1 MLLIGG
7 ICAAYA
13 GYLLSA
19 CYKPEMDLNYFMER
33 LNAVAG
39 RPFANYWNE
48 YSLKAVVGAFFVY
61 AIAMLMY
68 ITSRRNYMPGKEFGT
83 AVFANPRQ
91 ITKKFGDKEDSRN
104 RILSQ
109 NLRMSM
115 DTRKTRL
122 NLNFLVIG
130 GSGAGKT
137 LFMVK
142 PNLMQLTSS
151 FIITDPKGEI
161 ARCCSGFLIAHGYR
175 VRILNL
181 VEMEHSNGYNPF
193 RYIRSETDIIK
204 LITNLIANTTPKNAQ
219 SNDPFWEKAESLY
232 LQAIFLYVW
241 LECPPKER
249 NFRTVLKL
257 LNEAEVHADGSP
269 SDLDRRF
276 RRLERKKG
284 SSHPAIIQYNK
295 VVRGAGDTV
304 RSIIISANARL
315 GILENPQILSIL
327 DSDEMDIEE
336 IGTGVDGDK
345 NKKTALFCVIPDSD
359 KSYNFLVGM
368 LYSQIFQ
375 ELYYQADFNF
385 NGRLPIHVTFMLD
398 EFANVAL
405 PDDFCSLLST
415 MRSREI
421 SCIII
426 IQNLA
431 QIKALFK
438 DTWETIPGNCD
449 TLIYLG
455 GNEQSTHKYVS
466 ESLGKGTIDKK
477 SSGETKGKNGS
488 SSHNFDVL
496 GRELLTPDETRKLN
510 NDQCIVLIRGCD
522 PIIDRKYNTFKH
534 PLFKE
539 SEDGGAPPYIH
550 DISMAQMS
558 ENVKLLSEESL
569 KFYEKKKQ
577 NGEPV
582 HILELSVEE
591 LLAADL
597 IPEKIFT
604 EEELEANR
612 KEAGQS
618 VKEVRKKRPDNRQKE
633 SGGDN
638 SGKNSSNNM
647 NSRQPEEEALFELL
661 AKNPY
666 SDEQLEEIRIAIGS
680 GISYKDVLV
689 IADIKNTAEQMKKLR
704 LKFTKD
710 TGK

>member
-7 ICAAYA
+7 ICAAYG

-19 CYKPEMDLNYFMER
+19 CYKPGMDLNYFMER

-39 RPFANYWNE
+39 LPFANYWNA
-48 YSLKAVVGAFFVY
+48 YSLKAVVGAVFVY

-91 ITKKFGDKEDSRN
+91 ITKKFGDKEESRN

-241 LECPPKER
+241 MECPPKER

-315 GILENPQILSIL
+315 GILENPQILRIL

-398 EFANVAL
+398 EFANGVTRSTPKTVEITDKSVA
-405 PDDFCSLLST
+405 
-415 MRSREI
+415 
-421 SCIII
+421 
-426 IQNLA
+426 
-431 QIKALFK
+431 
-438 DTWETIPGNCD
+438 
-449 TLIYLG
+449 
-455 GNEQSTHKYVS
+455 
-466 ESLGKGTIDKK
+466 
-477 SSGETKGKNGS
+477 
-488 SSHNFDVL
+488 
-496 GRELLTPDETRKLN
+496 
-510 NDQCIVLIRGCD
+510 
-522 PIIDRKYNTFKH
+522 
-534 PLFKE
+534 
-539 SEDGGAPPYIH
+539 
-550 DISMAQMS
+550 
-558 ENVKLLSEESL
+558 
-569 KFYEKKKQ
+569 
-577 NGEPV
+577 
-582 HILELSVEE
+582 
-591 LLAADL
+591 
-597 IPEKIFT
+597 
-604 EEELEANR
+604 
-612 KEAGQS
+612 
-618 VKEVRKKRPDNRQKE
+618 
-633 SGGDN
+633 
-638 SGKNSSNNM
+638 
-647 NSRQPEEEALFELL
+647 
-661 AKNPY
+661 
-666 SDEQLEEIRIAIGS
+666 
-680 GISYKDVLV
+680 
-689 IADIKNTAEQMKKLR
+689 
-704 LKFTKD
+704 
-710 TGK
+710 

>member
-1 MLLIGG
+1 MLITGG
-7 ICAAYA
+7 IAAAYG
-13 GYLLSA
+13 GYLLNA
-19 CYKPEMDLNYFMER
+19 CYKQGVDINSFMER
-33 LNAVAG
+33 FNVVTSA
-39 RPFANYWNE
+39 PFANYWDE
-48 YSLKAVVGAFFVY
+48 SSIKLMVGAVFAYVI
-61 AIAMLMY
+61 AILMY
-68 ITSRRNYMPGKEFGT
+68 LTGQKNYMPGKEYGT
-83 AVFANPRQ
+83 AVFAEPKLVS
-91 ITKKFGDKEDSRN
+91 KKFADKEESRN

-122 NLNFLVIG
+122 NLNYLVIG

-161 ARCCSGFLIAHGYR
+161 ARCCSGFLISHGYR

-193 RYIRSETDIIK
+193 RYIRSETDIVK
-204 LITNLIANTTPKNAQ
+204 LITNLIANTTPKNAS

-232 LQAIFLYVW
+232 LQAIFLYVRM
-241 LECPPKER
+241 ECSPEER

-284 SSHPAIIQYNK
+284 GSHPALIQYNK

-315 GILENPQILSIL
+315 GILENPQILRIL
-327 DSDEMDIEE
+327 DSDEMDIPE
-336 IGTGVDGDK
+336 IGTGIDGDK

-375 ELYYQADFNF
+375 ELYYQADFHY

-398 EFANVAL
+398 EFSNVAL

-455 GNEQSTHKYVS
+455 GNEQSTHKYIS
-466 ESLGKGTIDKK
+466 ESLGKGTIDKR
-477 SSGETKGKNGS
+477 SSGETKGRNGS
-488 SSHNFDVL
+488 SSRNYDVL
-496 GRELLTPDETRKLN
+496 GRELLTPDETRKLDN
-510 NDQCIVLIRGCD
+510 HECIILIRGCD
-522 PIIDRKYNTFKH
+522 PVIDRKYNTFQH

-539 SEDGGAPPYIH
+539 SEDGGAPPYVH
-550 DISMAQMS
+550 DIKEAQKRDT
-558 ENVKLLSEESL
+558 VRFLSVDSL
-569 KFYEKKKQ
+569 QYFKKKKQ
-577 NGEPV
+577 EGEPV
-582 HILELSVEE
+582 HILELSLEE
-591 LLAADL
+591 VFASSP
-597 IPEKIFT
+597 IPEKIF
-604 EEELEANR
+604 EKEELEENR
-612 KEAGQS
+612 KEAGRS
-618 VKEVRKKRPDNRQKE
+618 IKEIRKDSQDHSEKE
-633 SGGDN
+633 GGTA
-638 SGKNSSNNM
+638 SQQG
-647 NSRQPEEEALFELL
+647 EAELFDLL

-666 SDEQLEEIRIAIGS
+666 SDAQLEEIRAAIS
-680 GISYKDVLV
+680 DGIPYKDILV
-689 IADIKNTAEQMKKLR
+689 IADIRNTSDQMQELR
-704 LKFTKD
+704 MRYTKD
-710 TGK
+710 VNS

>member
-1 MLLIGG
+1 MLITGG
-7 ICAAYA
+7 IAAAYG
-13 GYLLSA
+13 GYLLNA
-19 CYKPEMDLNYFMER
+19 CYKQGVDINSFMER
-33 LNAVAG
+33 FNVVTSA
-39 RPFANYWNE
+39 PFANYWDE
-48 YSLKAVVGAFFVY
+48 SSIKLMVGAVFAYVI
-61 AIAMLMY
+61 AILMY
-68 ITSRRNYMPGKEFGT
+68 LTGQKNYMPGKEYGT
-83 AVFANPRQ
+83 AVFAEPKLVS
-91 ITKKFGDKEDSRN
+91 KKFADKEESRN

-122 NLNFLVIG
+122 NLNYLVIG

-161 ARCCSGFLIAHGYR
+161 ARCCSGFLISHGYR

-193 RYIRSETDIIK
+193 RYIRSETDIVK
-204 LITNLIANTTPKNAQ
+204 LITNLIANTTPKNAS

-241 LECPPKER
+241 MECSPEER

-269 SDLDRRF
+269 TDLDRRF

-284 SSHPAIIQYNK
+284 GSHPALIQYNK

-315 GILENPQILSIL
+315 GILENPQILRIL
-327 DSDEMDIEE
+327 DSDEMDIPE
-336 IGTGVDGDK
+336 IGTGIDGDK

-375 ELYYQADFNF
+375 ELYYQADFHY

-398 EFANVAL
+398 EFSNVAL

-455 GNEQSTHKYVS
+455 GNEQSTHKYIS
-466 ESLGKGTIDKK
+466 ESLGKGTIDKR
-477 SSGETKGKNGS
+477 SSGETKGRNGS
-488 SSHNFDVL
+488 SSRNYDVL
-496 GRELLTPDETRKLN
+496 GRELLTPDETRKLDN
-510 NDQCIVLIRGCD
+510 HECIILIRGCD
-522 PIIDRKYNTFKH
+522 PVIDRKYNTFQH

-539 SEDGGAPPYIH
+539 SEDGGAPPYVH
-550 DISMAQMS
+550 DIKEAQKRDT
-558 ENVKLLSEESL
+558 VRFLSVDSL
-569 KFYEKKKQ
+569 QYFKKKKQ
-577 NGEPV
+577 EGEPV
-582 HILELSVEE
+582 HILELSLEE
-591 LLAADL
+591 VFASSP
-597 IPEKIFT
+597 IPEKIF
-604 EEELEANR
+604 EKEELEENR
-612 KEAGQS
+612 KEAGRS
-618 VKEVRKKRPDNRQKE
+618 IKEIRKDSQDHSEKE
-633 SGGDN
+633 GGTA
-638 SGKNSSNNM
+638 SQQG
-647 NSRQPEEEALFELL
+647 EAELFDLL

-666 SDEQLEEIRIAIGS
+666 SDAQLEEIRAAIS
-680 GISYKDVLV
+680 DGIPYKDILV
-689 IADIKNTAEQMKKLR
+689 IADIRNTSDQMQELR
-704 LKFTKD
+704 MRYTKD
-710 TGK
+710 VNS

>member
-1 MLLIGG
+1 MLITGG
-7 ICAAYA
+7 IAAAYG
-13 GYLLSA
+13 GYLLNA
-19 CYKPEMDLNYFMER
+19 CYKQGVDINSFMER
-33 LNAVAG
+33 FNVVTSA
-39 RPFANYWNE
+39 PFANYWDE
-48 YSLKAVVGAFFVY
+48 SSIKLMVGAVFAYVI
-61 AIAMLMY
+61 AILMY
-68 ITSRRNYMPGKEFGT
+68 LTGQKNYMPGKEYGT
-83 AVFANPRQ
+83 AVFAEPKLVS
-91 ITKKFGDKEDSRN
+91 KKFADKEESRN

-122 NLNFLVIG
+122 NLNYLVIG

-161 ARCCSGFLIAHGYR
+161 ARCCSGFLISHGYR

-193 RYIRSETDIIK
+193 RYIRSETDIVK
-204 LITNLIANTTPKNAQ
+204 LITNLIANTTPKNAS

-241 LECPPKER
+241 MECSPEER

-284 SSHPAIIQYNK
+284 GSHPALIQYNK

-315 GILENPQILSIL
+315 GILENPQILRIL
-327 DSDEMDIEE
+327 DSDEMDIPE
-336 IGTGVDGDK
+336 IGTGIDGDK

-375 ELYYQADFNF
+375 ELYYQADFHY

-398 EFANVAL
+398 EFSNVAL

-455 GNEQSTHKYVS
+455 GNEQSTHKYIS
-466 ESLGKGTIDKK
+466 ESLGKGTIDKR
-477 SSGETKGKNGS
+477 SSGETKGRNGS
-488 SSHNFDVL
+488 SSRNYDVL
-496 GRELLTPDETRKLN
+496 GRELLTPDETRKLDN
-510 NDQCIVLIRGCD
+510 HECIILIRGCD
-522 PIIDRKYNTFKH
+522 PVIDRKYNTFQH

-539 SEDGGAPPYIH
+539 SEDGGAPPYVH
-550 DISMAQMS
+550 DIKEAQKRDT
-558 ENVKLLSEESL
+558 VRFLSVDSL
-569 KFYEKKKQ
+569 QYFKKKKQ
-577 NGEPV
+577 EGEPV
-582 HILELSVEE
+582 HILELSLEE
-591 LLAADL
+591 VFASSP
-597 IPEKIFT
+597 IPEKIF
-604 EEELEANR
+604 EKEELEENR
-612 KEAGQS
+612 KEAGRS
-618 VKEVRKKRPDNRQKE
+618 IKEIRKDSQDHSEKE
-633 SGGDN
+633 GGTA
-638 SGKNSSNNM
+638 SQQG
-647 NSRQPEEEALFELL
+647 EAELFDLL

-666 SDEQLEEIRIAIGS
+666 SDAQLEEIRAAIS
-680 GISYKDVLV
+680 DGIPYKDILV
-689 IADIKNTAEQMKKLR
+689 IADIRNTSDQMQELR
-704 LKFTKD
+704 MRYTKD
-710 TGK
+710 VNS

>member
-1 MLLIGG
+1 MYLLGG
-7 ICAAYA
+7 LFAGYA
-13 GYLLSA
+13 GYLFNA
-19 CYKPEMDLNYFMER
+19 CYQPGRDINEVMER
-33 LNAVAG
+33 LSMVLDA
-39 RPFANYWNE
+39 PFINYWND
-48 YSLKAVVGAFFVY
+48 SSPKAILIGVFVY
-61 AIAMLMY
+61 VIALLMY
-68 ITSRRNYMPGKEFGT
+68 VTSKRNYMPGKEYGT
-83 AVFANPRQ
+83 AIFADPKQ
-91 ITKKFGDKEDSRN
+91 VCKKFADKDADNN

-109 NLRMSM
+109 NVRLSM
-115 DTRKTRL
+115 NTRKTRL

-142 PNLMQLTSS
+142 PNLLEMNHSS
-151 FIITDPKGEI
+151 NIITDPKGEI
-161 ARCCSGFLIAHGYR
+161 LRCCGGMLKAHGYR
-175 VRILNL
+175 IRVLNL

-204 LITNLIANTTPKNAQ
+204 LITNLISNTTPKNAQ
-219 SNDPFWEKAESLY
+219 SNDPFWEKAETLY

-241 LECPPKER
+241 MECEPGQQ
-249 NFRTVLKL
+249 NFRMVLKL

-284 SSHPAIIQYNK
+284 ASHPAVIQYNK

-315 GILENPQILSIL
+315 GLLENPQILRIL
-327 DSDEMDIEE
+327 DRDEMDIAE
-336 IGTGVDGDK
+336 IGAGVDGDK

-375 ELYYQADFNF
+375 ELYYQADFVF

-431 QIKALFK
+431 QIKALFEK
-438 DTWETIPGNCD
+438 TWETIPGNCD

-455 GNEQSTHKYVS
+455 GNEQSTHKYIS

-477 SSGETKGKNGS
+477 TSGETRGKNGS
-488 SSHNFDVL
+488 SSRNFDVL
-496 GRELLTPDETRKLN
+496 GRELLTADETRKLDN
-510 NDQCIVLIRGCD
+510 SQCILLIRGCD
-522 PIIDRKYNTFKH
+522 PIIDKKFNTFGH

-539 SEDGGAPPYIH
+539 TEDGGAPAYIH
-550 DISMAQMS
+550 NIAQKT
-558 ENVKLLSEESL
+558 EKVTVLSEESF
-569 KFYEKKKQ
+569 KYYQKKRES
-577 NGEPV
+577 GEPV
-582 HILELSVEE
+582 QILELSMEE
-591 LLAADL
+591 VFSYE
-597 IPEKIFT
+597 PVPKKIFSD
-604 EEELEANR
+604 EELEANR
-612 KEAGQS
+612 KAEKRMVQ
-618 VKEVRKKRPDNRQKE
+618 EVRQEKK
-633 SGGDN
+633 
-638 SGKNSSNNM
+638 SSNEIQTDDEKL
-647 NSRQPEEEALFELL
+647 SELL
-661 AKNPY
+661 GSQPY
-666 SDEQLEEIRIAIGS
+666 NEEQLGEILQAVAS
-680 GISYKDVLV
+680 GLAYEKILL
-689 IADIKNTAEQMKKLR
+689 IADIQKKKKKMKELR
-704 LKFTKD
+704 LNYTKEEA
-710 TGK
+710 T

>member
-1 MLLIGG
+1 MLITGG
-7 ICAAYA
+7 IAAAYG
-13 GYLLSA
+13 GYLLNA
-19 CYKPEMDLNYFMER
+19 CYKQGVDINSFMER
-33 LNAVAG
+33 FNVVTSA
-39 RPFANYWNE
+39 PFANYWDE
-48 YSLKAVVGAFFVY
+48 SSIKLMVGAVFAYVI
-61 AIAMLMY
+61 AILMY
-68 ITSRRNYMPGKEFGT
+68 LTGQKNYMPGKEYGT
-83 AVFANPRQ
+83 AVFAEPKLVS
-91 ITKKFGDKEDSRN
+91 KKFADKEESRN

-122 NLNFLVIG
+122 NLNYLVIG

-161 ARCCSGFLIAHGYR
+161 ARCCSGFLISHGYR

-193 RYIRSETDIIK
+193 RYIRSETDIVK
-204 LITNLIANTTPKNAQ
+204 LITNLIANTTPKNAS

-241 LECPPKER
+241 MECSPEER

-284 SSHPAIIQYNK
+284 GSHPALIQYNK

-315 GILENPQILSIL
+315 GILENPQILRIL
-327 DSDEMDIEE
+327 DSDEMDIPE
-336 IGTGVDGDK
+336 IGTGIDGDK

-375 ELYYQADFNF
+375 ELYYQADFHY

-398 EFANVAL
+398 EFSNVAL

-455 GNEQSTHKYVS
+455 GNEQSTHKYIS
-466 ESLGKGTIDKK
+466 ESLGKGTIDKR
-477 SSGETKGKNGS
+477 SSGETKGRNGS
-488 SSHNFDVL
+488 SSRNYDVL
-496 GRELLTPDETRKLN
+496 GRELLTPDETRKLDN
-510 NDQCIVLIRGCD
+510 HECIILIRGCD
-522 PIIDRKYNTFKH
+522 PVIDRKYNTFQH

-539 SEDGGAPPYIH
+539 SEDGGAPPYVH
-550 DISMAQMS
+550 DIKEAQKRDT
-558 ENVKLLSEESL
+558 VRFLSVDSL
-569 KFYEKKKQ
+569 QYFKKKKQ
-577 NGEPV
+577 EGEPV
-582 HILELSVEE
+582 HILELSLEE
-591 LLAADL
+591 VFASSP
-597 IPEKIFT
+597 IPEKIF
-604 EEELEANR
+604 EKEELEENR
-612 KEAGQS
+612 KEAGRS
-618 VKEVRKKRPDNRQKE
+618 IKEIRKDSQDHSEKK
-633 SGGDN
+633 GGTA
-638 SGKNSSNNM
+638 SQQG
-647 NSRQPEEEALFELL
+647 EAELFDLL

-666 SDEQLEEIRIAIGS
+666 SDAQLEEIRAAIS
-680 GISYKDVLV
+680 DGIPYKDILV
-689 IADIKNTAEQMKKLR
+689 IADIRNTSDQMQELR
-704 LKFTKD
+704 MRYTKD
-710 TGK
+710 VNS

>member
-1 MLLIGG
+1 MLIFGG
-7 ICAAYA
+7 IAAAYG
-13 GYLLSA
+13 GYLLNA
-19 CYKPEMDLNYFMER
+19 CYKPGVDINSFMER
-33 LNAVAG
+33 FHVVTNA
-39 RPFANYWNE
+39 PFANYWDE
-48 YSLKAVVGAFFVY
+48 SSIKLMVGAVFVY
-61 AIAMLMY
+61 VIAILMY
-68 ITSRRNYMPGKEFGT
+68 LTSQKNYMPGKEYGT
-83 AVFANPRQ
+83 AVFADPKLVS
-91 ITKKFGDKEDSRN
+91 KKFADKDESRN

-122 NLNFLVIG
+122 NLNYLVIG

-161 ARCCSGFLIAHGYR
+161 ARCCSGFLISHGYR

-193 RYIRSETDIIK
+193 RYIRSETDIVK
-204 LITNLIANTTPKNAQ
+204 LITNLIANTTPKNAS

-241 LECPPKER
+241 MECSPQER

-284 SSHPAIIQYNK
+284 GAHPALIQYNK

-315 GILENPQILSIL
+315 GILENPQILRIL
-327 DSDEMDIEE
+327 DRDEMDIPE
-336 IGTGVDGDK
+336 IGTGIDGDK

-375 ELYYQADFNF
+375 ELYYQADFHY

-438 DTWETIPGNCD
+438 DTWETVPGNCD

-466 ESLGKGTIDKK
+466 ESLGKGTIDKR
-477 SSGETKGKNGS
+477 SSGETKGRNGS
-488 SSHNFDVL
+488 SSRNYDVL
-496 GRELLTPDETRKLN
+496 GRELLTPDETRKLDN
-510 NDQCIVLIRGCD
+510 HECIILIRGCD
-522 PIIDRKYNTFKH
+522 PVIDRKYNTFKH

-539 SEDGGAPPYIH
+539 SEDGGAPPYVH
-550 DISMAQMS
+550 DIKEAQKRDT
-558 ENVKLLSEESL
+558 VRFLSADSL
-569 KFYEKKKQ
+569 QYFKKKKQ
-577 NGEPV
+577 DGEPV
-582 HILELSVEE
+582 HILELSLEE
-591 LLAADL
+591 VFASSP
-597 IPEKIFT
+597 IPEKIFE
-604 EEELEANR
+604 EEELEENR
-612 KEAGQS
+612 KEAGRS
-618 VKEVRKKRPDNRQKE
+618 IKEIRKDRQDHSEKE
-633 SGGDN
+633 GGAA
-638 SGKNSSNNM
+638 S
-647 NSRQPEEEALFELL
+647 QQEEAELFDLL
-661 AKNPY
+661 SKNPY
-666 SDEQLEEIRIAIGS
+666 SDAQLEEIRAAVS
-680 GISYKDVLV
+680 DGIPYKDILV
-689 IADIKNTAEQMKKLR
+689 IADIRNTSDQMQELR
-704 LKFTKD
+704 MKYTKD
-710 TGK
+710 ADS

>member
-1 MLLIGG
+1 M
-7 ICAAYA
+7 
-13 GYLLSA
+13 YLTGQ
-19 CYKPEMDLNYFMER
+19 K
-33 LNAVAG
+33 
-39 RPFANYWNE
+39 
-48 YSLKAVVGAFFVY
+48 
-61 AIAMLMY
+61 
-68 ITSRRNYMPGKEFGT
+68 NYMPGKEYGT
-83 AVFANPRQ
+83 AVFAEPKLVS
-91 ITKKFGDKEDSRN
+91 KKFADKEESRN

-122 NLNFLVIG
+122 NLNYLVIG

-161 ARCCSGFLIAHGYR
+161 ARCCSGFLISHGYR

-193 RYIRSETDIIK
+193 RYIRSETDIVK
-204 LITNLIANTTPKNAQ
+204 LITNLIANTTPKNAS

-241 LECPPKER
+241 MECSPEER

-284 SSHPAIIQYNK
+284 GSHPALIQYNK

-315 GILENPQILSIL
+315 GILENPQILRIL
-327 DSDEMDIEE
+327 DSDEMDIPE
-336 IGTGVDGDK
+336 IGTGIDGDK

-375 ELYYQADFNF
+375 ELYYQADFHY

-398 EFANVAL
+398 EFSNVAL

-455 GNEQSTHKYVS
+455 GNEQSTHKYIS
-466 ESLGKGTIDKK
+466 ESLGKGTIDKR
-477 SSGETKGKNGS
+477 SSGETKGRNGS
-488 SSHNFDVL
+488 SSRNYDVL
-496 GRELLTPDETRKLN
+496 GRELLTPDETRKLDN
-510 NDQCIVLIRGCD
+510 HECIILIRGCD
-522 PIIDRKYNTFKH
+522 PVIDRKYNTFQH

-539 SEDGGAPPYIH
+539 SEDGGAPPYVH
-550 DISMAQMS
+550 DIKEAQKRDT
-558 ENVKLLSEESL
+558 VRFLSVDSL
-569 KFYEKKKQ
+569 QYFKKKKQ
-577 NGEPV
+577 EGEPV
-582 HILELSVEE
+582 HILELSLEE
-591 LLAADL
+591 VFASSP
-597 IPEKIFT
+597 IPEKIF
-604 EEELEANR
+604 EKEELEENR
-612 KEAGQS
+612 KEAGRS
-618 VKEVRKKRPDNRQKE
+618 IKEIRKDSQDHSEKE
-633 SGGDN
+633 GGTA
-638 SGKNSSNNM
+638 SQQG
-647 NSRQPEEEALFELL
+647 EAELFDLL

-666 SDEQLEEIRIAIGS
+666 SDAQLEEIRAAIS
-680 GISYKDVLV
+680 DGIPYKDILV
-689 IADIKNTAEQMKKLR
+689 IADIRNTSDQMQELR
-704 LKFTKD
+704 MRYTKD
-710 TGK
+710 VNS

>member
-1 MLLIGG
+1 
-7 ICAAYA
+7 
-13 GYLLSA
+13 
-19 CYKPEMDLNYFMER
+19 
-33 LNAVAG
+33 
-39 RPFANYWNE
+39 
-48 YSLKAVVGAFFVY
+48 
-61 AIAMLMY
+61 
-68 ITSRRNYMPGKEFGT
+68 MPGKEFGT
-83 AVFANPRQ
+83 AVFANPKQ
-91 ITKKFGDKEDSRN
+91 VSKELADKDEGKN

-109 NLRMSM
+109 NIRMSM
-115 DTRKTRL
+115 NTRKTRL

-137 LFMVK
+137 LFIVK
-142 PNLMQLTSS
+142 PNLMQLISS

-181 VEMEHSNGYNPF
+181 VQMENSNGYNPF
-193 RYIRSETDIIK
+193 RYIRSETDIVK

-241 LECPPKER
+241 KECPPEER

-257 LNEAEVHADGSP
+257 LNEAEVNADGSP
-269 SDLDRRF
+269 SELDRRF

-284 SSHPAIIQYNK
+284 SSHPAVIQYNK

-315 GILENPQILSIL
+315 GILENPQILRIL
-327 DSDEMDIEE
+327 DKDEMDIEE

-375 ELYYQADFNF
+375 ELYYQADFNY
-385 NGRLPIHVTFMLD
+385 NGRLPVHVTFMLD

-466 ESLGKGTIDKK
+466 ESLGKGTIDKR
-477 SSGETKGKNGS
+477 SSGETKGRNGS
-488 SSHNFDVL
+488 SSRNYDVL
-496 GRELLTPDETRKLN
+496 GRELLTPDETRKLEN
-510 NDQCIVLIRGCD
+510 NQCVVLIRGYD
-522 PIIDRKYNTFKH
+522 PIMDRKFNTFNH

-539 SEDGGAPPYIH
+539 SEDGGAPPYVHHI
-550 DISMAQMS
+550 
-558 ENVKLLSEESL
+558 EETRKTGNVQLLNEVSL
-569 KFYEKKKQ
+569 EFYKRKKE

-582 HILELSVEE
+582 HILELSADE
-591 LLAADL
+591 LFAANP
-597 IPEKIFT
+597 IPEKIFSKN
-604 EEELEANR
+604 ELEENR
-612 KEAGQS
+612 KAS
-618 VKEVRKKRPDNRQKE
+618 RSHVKEVMERTE
-633 SGGDN
+633 DN
-638 SGKNSSNNM
+638 SQKRSNENTTGRGGKAVRTS
-647 NSRQPEEEALFELL
+647 EEEALFELL
-661 AKNPY
+661 SKNPY
-666 SDEQLEEIRIAIGS
+666 SPDQLEEIRQAIGA
-680 GISYKDVLV
+680 GIPYKNVLV
-689 IADIKNTAEQMKKLR
+689 IADIHNTAEKMRELR
-704 LKFTKD
+704 QKFTKD
-710 TGK
+710 IAG

>member
-1 MLLIGG
+1 MLITGG
-7 ICAAYA
+7 IAAAYG
-13 GYLLSA
+13 GYLLNA
-19 CYKPEMDLNYFMER
+19 CYKQGVDINSFMER
-33 LNAVAG
+33 FNVVTSA
-39 RPFANYWNE
+39 PFANYWDE
-48 YSLKAVVGAFFVY
+48 SSIKLMVGAVFAYVI
-61 AIAMLMY
+61 AILMY
-68 ITSRRNYMPGKEFGT
+68 LTGQKNYMPGKEYGT
-83 AVFANPRQ
+83 AVFAEPKLVS
-91 ITKKFGDKEDSRN
+91 KKFADKEESRN

-122 NLNFLVIG
+122 NLNYLVIG

-137 LFMVK
+137 LFIVK

-161 ARCCSGFLIAHGYR
+161 ARCCSGFLISHGYR

-193 RYIRSETDIIK
+193 RYIRSETDIVK
-204 LITNLIANTTPKNAQ
+204 LITNLIANTTPKNAS

-241 LECPPKER
+241 MECSPEER

-284 SSHPAIIQYNK
+284 GSHPALIQYNK

-315 GILENPQILSIL
+315 GILENPQILRIL
-327 DSDEMDIEE
+327 DSDEMDIPE
-336 IGTGVDGDK
+336 IGTGIDGDK

-375 ELYYQADFNF
+375 ELYYQADFHY

-398 EFANVAL
+398 EFSNVAL

-455 GNEQSTHKYVS
+455 GNEQSTHKYIS
-466 ESLGKGTIDKK
+466 ESLGKGTIDKR
-477 SSGETKGKNGS
+477 SSGETKGRNGS
-488 SSHNFDVL
+488 SSRNYDVL
-496 GRELLTPDETRKLN
+496 GRELLTPDETRKLDN
-510 NDQCIVLIRGCD
+510 HECIILIRGCD
-522 PIIDRKYNTFKH
+522 PVIDRKYNTFQH

-539 SEDGGAPPYIH
+539 SEDGGAPPYVH
-550 DISMAQMS
+550 DIKEAQKRDT
-558 ENVKLLSEESL
+558 VRFLSVDSL
-569 KFYEKKKQ
+569 QYFKKKKQ
-577 NGEPV
+577 EGEPV
-582 HILELSVEE
+582 HILELSLEE
-591 LLAADL
+591 VFASSP
-597 IPEKIFT
+597 IPEKIF
-604 EEELEANR
+604 EKEELEENR
-612 KEAGQS
+612 KEAGRS
-618 VKEVRKKRPDNRQKE
+618 IKEIRKDSQDHSEKE
-633 SGGDN
+633 GGTA
-638 SGKNSSNNM
+638 SQQG
-647 NSRQPEEEALFELL
+647 EAELFDLL

-666 SDEQLEEIRIAIGS
+666 SDAQLEEIRAAIS
-680 GISYKDVLV
+680 DGIPYKDILV
-689 IADIKNTAEQMKKLR
+689 IADIRNTSDQMQELR
-704 LKFTKD
+704 MRYTKD
-710 TGK
+710 VNS

>member
-1 MLLIGG
+1 
-7 ICAAYA
+7 
-13 GYLLSA
+13 
-19 CYKPEMDLNYFMER
+19 MER
-33 LNAVAG
+33 FNVVTSA
-39 RPFANYWNE
+39 PFANYWDE
-48 YSLKAVVGAFFVY
+48 SSIKLMVGAVFAYVI
-61 AIAMLMY
+61 AILMY
-68 ITSRRNYMPGKEFGT
+68 LTGQKNYMPGKEYGT
-83 AVFANPRQ
+83 AVFAEPKLVS
-91 ITKKFGDKEDSRN
+91 KKFADKEESRN

-122 NLNFLVIG
+122 NLNYLVIG

-161 ARCCSGFLIAHGYR
+161 ARCCSGFLISHGYR

-193 RYIRSETDIIK
+193 RYIRSETDIVK
-204 LITNLIANTTPKNAQ
+204 LITNLIANTTPKNAS

-241 LECPPKER
+241 MECSPEER

-284 SSHPAIIQYNK
+284 GSHPALIQYNK

-315 GILENPQILSIL
+315 GILENPQILRIL
-327 DSDEMDIEE
+327 DSDEMDIPE
-336 IGTGVDGDK
+336 IGTGIDGDK

-375 ELYYQADFNF
+375 ELYYQADFHY

-398 EFANVAL
+398 EFSNVAL

-455 GNEQSTHKYVS
+455 GNEQSTHKYIS
-466 ESLGKGTIDKK
+466 ESLGKGTIDKR
-477 SSGETKGKNGS
+477 SSGETKGRNGS
-488 SSHNFDVL
+488 SSRNYDVL
-496 GRELLTPDETRKLN
+496 GRELLTPDETRKLDN
-510 NDQCIVLIRGCD
+510 HECIILIRGCD
-522 PIIDRKYNTFKH
+522 PVIDRKYNTFQH

-539 SEDGGAPPYIH
+539 SEDGGAPPYVH
-550 DISMAQMS
+550 DIKEAQKRDT
-558 ENVKLLSEESL
+558 VRFLSVDSL
-569 KFYEKKKQ
+569 QYFKKKKQ
-577 NGEPV
+577 EGEPV
-582 HILELSVEE
+582 HILELSLEE
-591 LLAADL
+591 VFASSP
-597 IPEKIFT
+597 IPEKIF
-604 EEELEANR
+604 EKEELEENR
-612 KEAGQS
+612 KEAGRS
-618 VKEVRKKRPDNRQKE
+618 IKEIRKDSQDHSEKE
-633 SGGDN
+633 GGTA
-638 SGKNSSNNM
+638 SQQG
-647 NSRQPEEEALFELL
+647 EAELFDLL

-666 SDEQLEEIRIAIGS
+666 SDAQLEEIRAAIS
-680 GISYKDVLV
+680 DGIPYKDILV
-689 IADIKNTAEQMKKLR
+689 IADIRNTSDQMQELR
-704 LKFTKD
+704 MRYTKD
-710 TGK
+710 VNS